1 MRLCLNAGGVKG
13 MATNRRCAAVYAGL
27 LGTNLL
33 VAPSNCY
40 AISLESVKQ
49 EVLYGYYSPIV
60 FGLAAGVA
68 TGALM
73 ARLNKTSKNNAKAQ
87 VKTNSTHTSNKASQ
101 RSVEGGFSY
110 GVDTPTTSSYVP
122 KHARVTS
129 WDMTGNI
136 RVQKPIENLNFT
148 SDDTYQSVFNA
159 QSDTPVETEDKKY
172 SVADTSTSTT
182 STTDVDYEDVAQS
195 YVKKQEDKKRN
206 KVRSFGVGRVLAERL
221 GFASSDIMEGI
232 PVIQRAD
239 GSVGDVGTSWWDEA
253 IEDSDMKASKDFS
266 DYLGIDND
274 WTAAHPLNITSTDPG
289 TTAASI
295 FVQVAPEVAT
305 YPNTVNTTTTNT
317 DTVRTNTAARVVVE
331 PTINTEPQA
340 QRQVV
345 NPMYANKQT
354 ETTHAVPH
362 VEQEKYPVNDEY
374 KYASREDIWQMA
386 LDALDE
392 KIETP
397 AAQDDMFEDI
407 VGNIDTIDDP
417 TGLEPKT
424 SFIPFRTPAGHPEV
438 VDTESYIDYLIRD
451 EFAKVKSHSVRRNAR
466 EYLKVIEG
474 GTSTHNMYIPSH
486 MQQSVQAL

>member
-1 MRLCLNAGGVKG
+1 MRSCLDAGGVKG
-13 MATNRRCAAVYAGL
+13 MATDRRCAAVYAGL

-40 AISLESVKQ
+40 AVSLESVKQ
-49 EVLYGYYSPIV
+49 EVLYGYYSPIL
-60 FGLAAGVA
+60 FGLVAGVA

-73 ARLNKTSKNNAKAQ
+73 ARLNKTSENNAKAQ
-87 VKTNSTHTSNKASQ
+87 VKTNSTHTSNEASQ

-110 GVDTPTTSSYVP
+110 EVDTTTSSYVP

-136 RVQKPIENLNFT
+136 RVQKPIENIDFT
-148 SDDTYQSVFNA
+148 SDEVYQTVFTAEDN
-159 QSDTPVETEDKKY
+159 TPVETEDVKY
-172 SVADTSTSTT
+172 NEVDTSTTNT
-182 STTDVDYEDVAQS
+182 EDNLEDVAQS
-195 YVKKQEDKKRN
+195 YVKKQEDKKRS

-253 IEDSDMKASKDFS
+253 IEDSDMKASKNFS
-266 DYLGIDND
+266 DYLGIDSD

-305 YPNTVNTTTTNT
+305 YPNTVNTTTDNE
-317 DTVRTNTAARVVVE
+317 DVSSDMAASVVE
-331 PTINTEPQA
+331 QSLQDNDLQS
-340 QRQVV
+340 QREVV
-345 NPMYANKQT
+345 NPMYADKKI
-354 ETTHAVPH
+354 EVAHVVPH

-397 AAQDDMFEDI
+397 VSQDDVFEDV

-417 TGLEPKT
+417 TGLEEKT
-424 SFIPFRTPAGHPEV
+424 TFIPFRTPAGHPEV
-438 VDTESYIDYLIRD
+438 VDTESYIDYLLRD
-451 EFAKVKSHSVRRNAR
+451 EFAKVQSHSVRRNAR

-474 GTSTHNMYIPSH
+474 GTSAHKMYIPSH